1 MESLDALDHIAIND
15 VLCRF
20 FLAFDERDWTAME
33 DCLATEVFI
42 DYSSS
47 GREQP
52 SVMSSTEFVKRR
64 QDAVDTLAKHHSFS
78 NLLLSTGADGV
89 RGRCN
94 YLILRFDRAFTGE
107 GEDFYHSCRA
117 YEFLFGRAEGAW
129 KITNITQRALQSWG
143 NRQLHAGTRK
153 PEAQHIKA

>member
-1 MESLDALDHIAIND
+1 MELQDPLDHIAINNL
-15 VLCRF
+15 LCRF

-33 DCLATEVFI
+33 RCLAPEVFI
-42 DYSSS
+42 DYASS

-52 SVMSSTEFVKRR
+52 STMSSAEFVQRR
-64 QDAVDTLAKHHSFS
+64 RNAIDTLSKHHSFS
-78 NLLLSTGADGV
+78 NLLLTKEERGV

-94 YLILRFDRAFTGE
+94 YMILRFDRAFTGD
-107 GEDFYHSCRA
+107 GDDFYHSCGA
-117 YEFLFGRAEGAW
+117 YEFLFGKAEGAW

-153 PEAQHIKA
+153 SDAQDMKA